1 MPVLL
6 QAEEIGGLAELPG
19 PIFAQEQ
26 CHGLRQRRQ
35 QQPAWMDDGEWDM
48 GGRRPFFTHR
58 GVSLAFFHLKTES
71 YHPRAQLSV
80 INLRGLSSG
89 GRDNER
95 RWLQVEPS
103 GWILGKMPSLGGWCS
118 PGLGHRGVG
127 FSRLGQTKPHLA
139 ASSPAPSSGMDQ
151 RPPKRWTLFPCCIS
165 MYLFAIVC
173 VTELRRSLLC

>member
-1 MPVLL
+1 MVYGSDDSGSRLGWMVVSGIW
-6 QAEEIGGLAELPG
+6 AGGGLSLHTGESVWLSFTLKQKV
-19 PIFAQEQ
+19 ITLE
-26 CHGLRQRRQ
+26 HS
-35 QQPAWMDDGEWDM
+35 PAS
-48 GGRRPFFTHR
+48 F
-58 GVSLAFFHLKTES
+58 
-71 YHPRAQLSV
+71 
-80 INLRGLSSG
+80 INPRGLSSG

-151 RPPKRWTLFPCCIS
+151 RPPKRWSLFPCCIS